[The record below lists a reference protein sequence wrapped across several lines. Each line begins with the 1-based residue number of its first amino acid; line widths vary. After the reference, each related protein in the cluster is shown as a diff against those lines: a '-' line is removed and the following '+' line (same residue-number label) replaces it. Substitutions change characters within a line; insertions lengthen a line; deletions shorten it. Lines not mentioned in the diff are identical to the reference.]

1 MLGVHFF
8 QQHQDAHK
16 RIIIALGNMCKK
28 LCTDLKMMPNCLT
41 VKDWGHHCVEVQ
53 LEGKKVFCVS
63 LFDDDELYEV
73 SCWDCCDIL
82 IPAGNFFREGRVCG
96 EYLQTA
102 VVNFEKTCEIFE
114 ACIRYPTGKHVTQ
127 AIKSQKQQ
135 FLTPSIPIMIEHVKP
150 LAISWKRKGKK
161 EQLEIFSGTD
171 DAEML
176 LDGKKVLS
184 VRVVPVGQQNRYHV
198 LRWMPDETPVLE
210 TTDKHYR
217 VVQILSRHVCEM
229 RSKKASEPTD

>member
-1 MLGVHFF
+1 MLLLPLKKL
-8 QQHQDAHK
+8 QDALE
-16 RIIIALGNMCKK
+16 RIKYALLLRCKE
-28 LCTDLKMMPNCLT
+28 LCTDLKMPNCLR
-41 VKDWGHHCVEVQ
+41 VKDWGHCVEVQ
-53 LEGKKVFCVS
+53 LAGLKVFCVS
-63 LFDDDELYEV
+63 LFDDEFYNV

-82 IPAGNFFREGRVCG
+82 IPAGNFFLEGRVCG

-114 ACIRYPTGKHVTQ
+114 ACIRYPKGKHVTQ
-127 AIKSQKQQ
+127 AIESQKQQ

-161 EQLEIFSGTD
+161 EQLEIFSGTG

-176 LDGKKVLS
+176 FDGKKVLS
-184 VRVVPVGQQNRYHV
+184 VRVVPEGQYHV
-198 LRWMPDETPVLE
+198 LRWMPDGTSVLE

-217 VVQILSRHVCEM
+217 VVQILSRHVREM
-229 RSKKASEPTD
+229 RSKKPSEPN